1 MMRSKQSFNCFLA
14 SKASA
19 ILPVLVLFLGSTAMA
34 GTPDWLRALAG
45 QPLPKY
51 PDKTN
56 AVVLLDEQ
64 LTSVDHE
71 GEIKTLYR
79 RVYKILR
86 PEGREHGT
94 FAVYFDQETRLTYL
108 KAWSISARGTEYEV
122 KEKNAVET
130 SPFEEALYL
139 DTRLKVLKIPAA
151 EPGSV
156 VGYEYEQRRRPFV
169 LQDMWRFQNELP
181 VRRCR
186 FALHLPDQWEYR
198 ARFLNH
204 AAVEP
209 QRVGEH
215 QWTWELQDVPAIE
228 EEPSMPAR
236 RGIAGRLAVTYFPTH
251 SLSRGNTYR
260 SWQDVGQWYGQL
272 AASSREETAQLNQK
286 VTELTAGL
294 STQMDKVRRLA
305 AFVQREVRY
314 VAIEIGIGGY
324 QPHPAGSVLSNRYG
338 DCKDKATLLATML
351 RKIGVDSYYVLT
363 NSDRGVIAPDFPSAL
378 NFNHAILAIR
388 LPQDAKKDELHT
400 SWIHPRL
407 GPLIFF
413 DPTDEFTPIG
423 YLPPQEQANRGL
435 LVTEDGG
442 ELVELPLLQAS
453 SNRLQR
459 SGQLTLD
466 SQGALS
472 GEVREVRSGFP
483 ASQYRA
489 LLLKST
495 AREREKLLETFL
507 GRFVN
512 GLQIIHVTTEN
523 LEDIDKDLVVSY
535 SFNAAQYGKS
545 AGNLLIVRPRAIG
558 EKSSDILEGEPR
570 TQPFEFPGLIW
581 ETDEFDWSFP
591 SGYRLDALPHPIHV
605 SFPFAEYESGTQ
617 SREGSLHYSR
627 SYQVKDLKVRE
638 ENLADLK
645 KFFRQIAVEERDMV
659 ILKRTDR

>member
-1 MMRSKQSFNCFLA
+1 MRTRPSFNCFLA
-14 SKASA
+14 SKASVV
-19 ILPVLVLFLGSTAMA
+19 LPALVLFLGSTAVA

-51 PDKTN
+51 PDNTN

-71 GEIKTLYR
+71 GEVKTLYR
-79 RVYKILR
+79 RAYKILR
-86 PEGREHGT
+86 PEGRKHAT
-94 FAVYFDQETRLTYL
+94 FGVYFDQETRLTYL
-108 KAWSISARGTEYEV
+108 KAWSLSAQGTEYEV
-122 KEKNAVET
+122 KEKDAVET

-139 DTRLKVLKIPAA
+139 DTRLKLLKIPAA
-151 EPGSV
+151 EPGSII
-156 VGYEYEQRRRPFV
+156 GYEYEQRRRPFV
-169 LQDMWRFQNELP
+169 LQDMWRFQDELP
-181 VRRCR
+181 VRRSR
-186 FALHLPDQWEYR
+186 FVLRLPDQWQYR
-198 ARFLNH
+198 AHFLNH

-209 QRVGEH
+209 QRLGEH

-228 EEPSMPAR
+228 EEPSMPSW
-236 RGIAGRLAVTYFPTH
+236 RGIAGRLAVTYFPAH

-286 VTELTAGL
+286 VTELTAGQ
-294 STQMDKVRRLA
+294 SIQMDKVRRLA

-314 VAIEIGIGGY
+314 VAIEVGIGGY

-363 NSDRGVIAPDFPSAL
+363 NSERGVIAPDFPSAL
-378 NFNHAILAIR
+378 NFNHVILAIR
-388 LPQDAKKDELHT
+388 LPRDANSADFFA
-400 SWIHPRL
+400 SWSHPKL
-407 GPLIFF
+407 GPLVFF

-423 YLPPQEQANRGL
+423 YLPPWEQANRGL

-442 ELVELPLLQAS
+442 ELVELPLLQPRV
-453 SNRLQR
+453 NRLQR
-459 SGQLTLD
+459 SARFSLD
-466 SQGALS
+466 LQGALS
-472 GEVREVRSGFP
+472 GEVKEVRSGFP
-483 ASQYRA
+483 ASRYRA
-489 LLLKST
+489 LLLKAT
-495 AREREKLLETFL
+495 TREREKILETFL
-507 GRFVN
+507 GRFLN
-512 GLQIIHVTTEN
+512 GLQITHVTTEN

-535 SFNAAQYGKS
+535 SFNARQYGKN
-545 AGNLLIVRPRAIG
+545 AGNLLIVRPRAVG

-570 TQPFEFPGLIW
+570 TQPFEFPGLTW

-591 SGYRLDALPHPIHV
+591 SGYRLDALPHPIRV
-605 SFPFAEYESGTQ
+605 SFPFAEYESGAQ
-617 SREGSLHYSR
+617 SGEGSLHYSR
-627 SYQVKDLKVRE
+627 SYQVKDVKVRE

-645 KFFRQIAVEERDMV
+645 KFFRQIAVEERDMF